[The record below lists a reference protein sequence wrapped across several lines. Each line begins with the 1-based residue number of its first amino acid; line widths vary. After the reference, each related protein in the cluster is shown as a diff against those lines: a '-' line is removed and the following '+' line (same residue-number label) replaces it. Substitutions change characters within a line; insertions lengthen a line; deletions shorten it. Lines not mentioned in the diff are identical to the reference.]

1 MRDLYERQLQ
11 ELLDLIREMGRRIE
25 DGISGAIDALICRNR
40 EEAGHII
47 QYDEEVNLLQRKIEN
62 LCFQLLLRQQPVAT
76 DLRMV
81 SSALKIVTDMERI
94 GDHAADI
101 SEITLLLTEAGY
113 PRDLMEIQ
121 KMAEEALS
129 MVTDSICAYI
139 EKDGRKAAEVIC
151 RDDLVDQYFLRIK
164 QGVIRQINESM
175 EGGEQEADLL
185 MIAKYLERIG
195 DHATNIAEWV
205 LYYLTGECPETP
217 A

>member
-94 GDHAADI
+94 GDHA
-101 SEITLLLTEAGY
+101 
-113 PRDLMEIQ
+113 
-121 KMAEEALS
+121 
-129 MVTDSICAYI
+129 
-139 EKDGRKAAEVIC
+139 
-151 RDDLVDQYFLRIK
+151 
-164 QGVIRQINESM
+164 
-175 EGGEQEADLL
+175 
-185 MIAKYLERIG
+185 
-195 DHATNIAEWV
+195 TNIAEWV